1 MPLENYLPDTDDTQT
16 QQLLPLE
23 IVELVF
29 LYLPH
34 NDRKKWLNVAQTI
47 PDDSKL
53 SDWEKFDKKIPI
65 MTAIANRYSSMR
77 IEDKM
82 ANTELEILYRKKSEC
97 RNFLCMCCCAV
108 NAGAQ
113 TLMLSL
119 PWLILSIATCG
130 LNTALLSGPCGDLYD
145 KDSHDAIFLENNTP
159 LRYMWARFLWYGCC
173 PVERALSA
181 IEKRSFIWH
190 FFFCEDIPHGLSHPA
205 LPTCHAG
212 KLFMP
217 IALTKKKYFNYDSDR
232 ELRIKAENELLRSE
246 GHLQRYES
254 MMRPNPLSYTLSM
267 T

>member
-130 LNTALLSGPCGDLYD
+130 LNTALLSGPCGDPYARWD
-145 KDSHDAIFLENNTP
+145 GHHPIFLKNNT
-159 LRYMWARFLWYGCC
+159 LLQNMWARFLWYGCC
-173 PVERALSA
+173 PVERALSTMNK
-181 IEKRSFIWH
+181 EYFIWNL
-190 FFFCEDIPHGLSHPA
+190 FFCEDTPHLHDGLMYYSA
-205 LPTCHAG
+205 SRF
-212 KLFMP
+212 FMP
-217 IALTKKKYFNYDSDR
+217 ISLTKKKYFNYDSDR